1 MAVYNYIISF
11 GIPGDANSGVTFE
24 NINKKGGFYQM
35 KKKLLSALL
44 VAAMAVSTLAG
55 CGSST
60 TETPAGDT
68 TTEAADTTT
77 EAADTT
83 DDAAAADT
91 TEAAKSDAAPELE
104 LIIASN
110 QTSLDNPYSYG
121 MDKFK
126 EVVEDVS
133 GGKIAVTVHKGTLGE
148 NENELIEKLEM
159 GAASMVVASP
169 GFMTAIGV
177 PEVDIFSLEY
187 LFDSFDHWE
196 KCLDGEFGDKM
207 KDVVKEK
214 TGNNFRIMAY
224 WSSSVRDY
232 YGKKPVTKPE
242 DLKGMTIRTQSSQV
256 QQDFWKACGAIPTS
270 VAWGEL
276 YQALQQGVVDSAEN
290 DYTSFMLKEHHKT
303 PNGHYISETHHDYTT
318 RLLLMNGA
326 FYDGLTDEQ
335 KGWIDEAV
343 EACTEEERQVVYRMF
358 KESKEKVIADGAEVT
373 NFEDVDIDA
382 FKALALPIQD
392 KFAADNNMTAE
403 LEMIRAAAE

>member
-1 MAVYNYIISF
+1 MASL
-11 GIPGDANSGVTFE
+11 T
-24 NINKKGGFYQM
+24 
-35 KKKLLSALL
+35 
-44 VAAMAVSTLAG
+44 G
-55 CGSST
+55 CGGGSAQTAT
-60 TETPAGDT
+60 TA
-68 TTEAADTTT
+68 
-77 EAADTT
+77 
-83 DDAAAADT
+83 
-91 TEAAKSDAAPELE
+91 AAKSDAAAPAESEAKADTATSDVKPELN

-110 QTSLDNPYSYG
+110 QTSLENPYSYG

-126 EVVEDVS
+126 EVVEDKS
-133 GGKIAVTVHKGTLGE
+133 GGKIQVTVHKGTLGE

-177 PEVDIFSLEY
+177 PEVDMFSLNY
-187 LFDSFDHWE
+187 LFNSFDHWE
-196 KCLDGEFGDKM
+196 KCMDGEFGDKM
-207 KDVVKEK
+207 KETVKEK

-303 PNGHYISETHHDYTT
+303 QNGHYISETHHDYTT
-318 RLLLMNGA
+318 RLLLMNGS

-335 KGWIDEAV
+335 KALIDEGV
-343 EACTEEERQVVYRMF
+343 EECTKEEREVVYRMF

-392 KFAADNNMTAE
+392 KFAQDNNMTAE

>member
-1 MAVYNYIISF
+1 
-11 GIPGDANSGVTFE
+11 
-24 NINKKGGFYQM
+24 M
-35 KKKLLSALL
+35 KKKLAL
-44 VAAMAVSTLAG
+44 VLAG
-55 CGSST
+55 VMAAASLTGCGGGAAKET
-60 TETPAGDT
+60 TAAPAAGGNAAPAA
-68 TTEAADTTT
+68 TEAA
-77 EAADTT
+77 AP
-83 DDAAAADT
+83 
-91 TEAAKSDAAPELE
+91 SDVKPELN

-126 EVVEDVS
+126 EVVEEKS
-133 GGKIAVTVHKGTLGE
+133 GGKIQVTVHKGTLGE

-177 PEVDIFSLEY
+177 PEVDIFSLNY
-187 LFDSFDHWE
+187 LFDSFEHWE
-196 KCLDGEFGDKM
+196 TCLDGEFGDKM
-207 KDVVKEK
+207 KETVKEK
-214 TGNNFRIMAY
+214 TGNNFRIMSY

-232 YGKKPVTKPE
+232 YGKKPVSKPE

-256 QQDFWKACGAIPTS
+256 QQEFWKACGAIPTS

-290 DYTSFMLKEHHKT
+290 DYT
-303 PNGHYISETHHDYTT
+303 T
-318 RLLLMNGA
+318 RLLLMNGH

-343 EACTEEERQVVYRMF
+343 VECTKEEREVVYRMF
-358 KESKEKVIADGAEVT
+358 EESKEKVIADGAEVT

-403 LEMIRAAAE
+403 LEMIRAAAK

>member
-1 MAVYNYIISF
+1 M
-11 GIPGDANSGVTFE
+11 T
-24 NINKKGGFYQM
+24 
-35 KKKLLSALL
+35 
-44 VAAMAVSTLAG
+44 VASLAG
-55 CGSST
+55 CGGSKPAET
-60 TETPAGDT
+60 TAAPKADGAAPAA
-68 TTEAADTTT
+68 TEAA
-77 EAADTT
+77 AP
-83 DDAAAADT
+83 
-91 TEAAKSDAAPELE
+91 SDVKPELN

-126 EVVEDVS
+126 EVAEEVS

-196 KCLDGEFGDKM
+196 NCLDGEFGEKM
-207 KDVVKEK
+207 KQVVSEK
-214 TGNNFRIMAY
+214 SGNRFRIMAY

-232 YGKKPVTKPE
+232 YGKKEVKTPA

-303 PNGHYISETHHDYTT
+303 DNGKFITETHHDYTT
-318 RLLLMNGA
+318 RLLLMSGT

-343 EACTEEERQVVYRMF
+343 EACTKEEREVVYRMF
-358 KESKEKVIADGAEVT
+358 KESKEKVIADGATVV

-403 LEMIRAAAE
+403 LEMIRAAAK

>member
-1 MAVYNYIISF
+1 M
-11 GIPGDANSGVTFE
+11 
-24 NINKKGGFYQM
+24 
-35 KKKLLSALL
+35 
-44 VAAMAVSTLAG
+44 
-55 CGSST
+55 
-60 TETPAGDT
+60 
-68 TTEAADTTT
+68 
-77 EAADTT
+77 
-83 DDAAAADT
+83 
-91 TEAAKSDAAPELE
+91 
-104 LIIASN
+104 
-110 QTSLDNPYSYG
+110 
-121 MDKFK
+121 
-126 EVVEDVS
+126 
-133 GGKIAVTVHKGTLGE
+133 
-148 NENELIEKLEM
+148 
-159 GAASMVVASP
+159 
-169 GFMTAIGV
+169 
-177 PEVDIFSLEY
+177 FSLNY
-187 LFDSFDHWE
+187 LFNSFDHWE
-196 KCLDGEFGDKM
+196 KCMDGEFGDKM
-207 KDVVKEK
+207 KETVKEK

-303 PNGHYISETHHDYTT
+303 QNGHYISETHHDYTT
-318 RLLLMNGA
+318 RLLLMNGS

-335 KGWIDEAV
+335 KAWIDEGV
-343 EACTEEERQVVYRMF
+343 EECTKEEREVVYRMF

-392 KFAADNNMTAE
+392 KFAQDNNMTAE

>member
-1 MAVYNYIISF
+1 MRRKLALVL
-11 GIPGDANSGVTFE
+11 AGVMV
-24 NINKKGGFYQM
+24 IA
-35 KKKLLSALL
+35 S
-44 VAAMAVSTLAG
+44 LAG
-55 CGSST
+55 CGGGTPATST
-60 TETPAGDT
+60 TAAGSDN
-68 TTEAADTTT
+68 AAS
-77 EAADTT
+77 ANA
-83 DDAAAADT
+83 
-91 TEAAKSDAAPELE
+91 ELN

-133 GGKIAVTVHKGTLGE
+133 GGKISVTVHKGTLGE

-159 GAASMVVASP
+159 GAVSMVVASP

-177 PEVDIFSLEY
+177 PEVDIFSLNY

-207 KDVVKEK
+207 KTIVSEK

-232 YGKKPVTKPE
+232 YGKKEVKTPA

-256 QQDFWKACGAIPTS
+256 QQEFWKACGAIPTS

-290 DYTSFMLKEHHKT
+290 DYTSFMLKEHQDRK
-303 PNGHYISETHHDYTT
+303 S
-318 RLLLMNGA
+318 
-326 FYDGLTDEQ
+326 
-335 KGWIDEAV
+335 
-343 EACTEEERQVVYRMF
+343 VV
-358 KESKEKVIADGAEVT
+358 
-373 NFEDVDIDA
+373 
-382 FKALALPIQD
+382 
-392 KFAADNNMTAE
+392 
-403 LEMIRAAAE
+403 